1 MSGINFNFNRGAD
14 PLLGSGPDYSAH
26 LAELEQAQKA
36 IEQQK
41 QSILK
46 LAQNTQNPEPAPT
59 SPTPTSPTPIWDQI
73 DTLTDNM
80 TAAEFQAMQ
89 DDPSYQKSLG
99 ELMEYVGAIQ
109 LQLIRPRIEASPE
122 GKKLLEQH
130 LTTVKFLR
138 KAALDD
144 VNKKMADFED
154 YTKNYSHMSWE
165 EYLKTKGGK
174 KK

>member
-46 LAQNTQNPEPAPT
+46 LAQNTQNPEATPA
-59 SPTPTSPTPIWDQI
+59 SPTPIWDQI

-80 TAAEFQAMQ
+80 TAAEFKAMQ

-99 ELMEYVGAIQ
+99 ELMEYVGAVQ

-138 KAALDD
+138 KAAADNVDKRL
-144 VNKKMADFED
+144 ADFED

-165 EYLKTKGGK
+165 
-174 KK
+174 

>member
-1 MSGINFNFNRGAD
+1 MSGINFNFNRGTD

-26 LAELEQAQKA
+26 LAELEQAQQA
-36 IEQQK
+36 IEQQR
-41 QSILK
+41 QSLLK
-46 LAQNTQNPEPAPT
+46 LAQTTQNPEA
-59 SPTPTSPTPIWDQI
+59 TPTSPTPIWDQI

-99 ELMEYVGAIQ
+99 ELMEYVAAIQ

-138 KAALDD
+138 KAAADNVDKRL
-144 VNKKMADFED
+144 ADFEE

>member
-1 MSGINFNFNRGAD
+1 MSGINFNFNRGVD
-14 PLLGSGPDYSAH
+14 PLLGSTPDYSAH
-26 LAELEQAQKA
+26 LAELEHAQQA
-36 IEQQK
+36 IEQQR
-41 QSILK
+41 QSLLK
-46 LAQNTQNPEPAPT
+46 LAQNTPGTEAKPAT
-59 SPTPTSPTPIWDQI
+59 ATPIWDEI
-73 DTLTDNM
+73 DTITDNM
-80 TAAEFQAMQ
+80 SQAEFKAMEA
-89 DDPSYQKSLG
+89 DENYQKSL
-99 ELMEYVGAIQ
+99 EALMNYVTAVQ
-109 LQLIRPRIEASPE
+109 LQMIRPRIEASPE

-130 LTTVKFLR
+130 LTNVKFLR

>member
-1 MSGINFNFNRGAD
+1 MSGINFNFNRGTD

-46 LAQNTQNPEPAPT
+46 LAQNTQNPEATPA
-59 SPTPTSPTPIWDQI
+59 SPTPIWDQI

-80 TAAEFQAMQ
+80 TAAEFKAMQ

-99 ELMEYVGAIQ
+99 ELMEYVGAVQ

-138 KAALDD
+138 KAAADNVDKRL
-144 VNKKMADFED
+144 ADFED

-165 EYLKTKGGK
+165 EYLKTKGGEK
-174 KK
+174 K

>member
-46 LAQNTQNPEPAPT
+46 LAQNTPNPEATPA
-59 SPTPTSPTPIWDQI
+59 SPTPIWDQI

-80 TAAEFQAMQ
+80 TAAEFKAMQ

-99 ELMEYVGAIQ
+99 ELMEYVAAVQ

-138 KAALDD
+138 KAAADNVDKRL
-144 VNKKMADFED
+144 ADFED

>member
-1 MSGINFNFNRGAD
+1 MSGINFNFNRGVD
-14 PLLGSGPDYSAH
+14 PLLGSTPDYSAH

-46 LAQNTQNPEPAPT
+46 LAQNTQNPEATPA
-59 SPTPTSPTPIWDQI
+59 SPTPIWDQI

-80 TAAEFQAMQ
+80 TAAEFKAMQ

-99 ELMEYVGAIQ
+99 ELMEYVAAVQ

-138 KAALDD
+138 KAAADNVDKRL
-144 VNKKMADFED
+144 ADFED

>member
-1 MSGINFNFNRGAD
+1 MSGINFNFNRGTD

-46 LAQNTQNPEPAPT
+46 LAQNTQNPEATPA
-59 SPTPTSPTPIWDQI
+59 SPTPIWDQI

-99 ELMEYVGAIQ
+99 ELMEYVAAVQ
-109 LQLIRPRIEASPE
+109 LQLIRPRIEANPE

-138 KAALDD
+138 KAAADNVDKRL
-144 VNKKMADFED
+144 ADFED

>member
-1 MSGINFNFNRGAD
+1 MSGINFNFNRGTD

-46 LAQNTQNPEPAPT
+46 LAQNTQNPEATPA
-59 SPTPTSPTPIWDQI
+59 SPTPIWDQI

-80 TAAEFQAMQ
+80 TAAEFKAMQ

-99 ELMEYVGAIQ
+99 ELMEYVAAVQ

-138 KAALDD
+138 KAAADNVD
-144 VNKKMADFED
+144 KKLADFED

>member
-1 MSGINFNFNRGAD
+1 MSGINFNFNRGVD
-14 PLLGSGPDYSAH
+14 PLLGSTPDYSAH
-26 LAELEQAQKA
+26 LAELEQAQQA
-36 IEQQK
+36 IEQQR
-41 QSILK
+41 QSLLK
-46 LAQNTQNPEPAPT
+46 LAQNTPGTEARPT
-59 SPTPTSPTPIWDQI
+59 TSTATPIWDEI
-73 DTLTDNM
+73 DAITDNM
-80 TAAEFQAMQ
+80 SQAEFKAMEA
-89 DDPSYQKSLG
+89 DENYQKSL
-99 ELMEYVGAIQ
+99 EALMNYVAAVR
-109 LQLIRPRIEASPE
+109 LQMIRPRIEASPE

-130 LTTVKFLR
+130 LTNVKFLR

>member
-46 LAQNTQNPEPAPT
+46 LAQNTQNPEATPA
-59 SPTPTSPTPIWDQI
+59 SPTPIWDQI

-89 DDPSYQKSLG
+89 ADKNYQKSLG
-99 ELMEYVGAIQ
+99 ELMEYVGAVQ

-138 KAALDD
+138 KAAADNVDKRL
-144 VNKKMADFED
+144 ADFED

-165 EYLKTKGGK
+165 EYLKTKGGEK
-174 KK
+174 K

>member
-36 IEQQK
+36 IEQQR

-46 LAQNTQNPEPAPT
+46 LAQGSQNPEAVPT
-59 SPTPTSPTPIWDQI
+59 SATPIWDQI

-89 DDPSYQKSLG
+89 ADESYQRSFG
-99 ELMEYVGAIQ
+99 ELMAYVGAIQ
-109 LQLIRPRIEASPE
+109 LQMIRPHIEGTPE

-138 KAALDD
+138 KAAADNVD
-144 VNKKMADFED
+144 KKLADFED

>member
-26 LAELEQAQKA
+26 LAELEQAQQA
-36 IEQQK
+36 IEQQR
-41 QSILK
+41 QNLLK
-46 LAQNTQNPEPAPT
+46 LAQNTQNPEATPA
-59 SPTPTSPTPIWDQI
+59 SPTPIWDQI

-138 KAALDD
+138 KAAADNVDKRL
-144 VNKKMADFED
+144 ADFED

>member
-1 MSGINFNFNRGAD
+1 MSGINFNFNRGTD

-46 LAQNTQNPEPAPT
+46 LAQGAQSPEA
-59 SPTPTSPTPIWDQI
+59 TPTSSTPIWDQL
-73 DTLTDNM
+73 DALTDSM
-80 TAAEFQAMQ
+80 TPAEFQAIQ
-89 DDPSYQKSLG
+89 ADDNYQKSLG
-99 ELMEYVGAIQ
+99 ELMEYVAAVQ
-109 LQLIRPRIEASPE
+109 LQLIRPRIESSPE

-138 KAALDD
+138 KAAADNVD
-144 VNKKMADFED
+144 KKLADFED
-154 YTKNYSHMSWE
+154 YTKNYGHMSWE
-165 EYLKTKGGK
+165 EYLKTKGGQK
-174 KK
+174 K